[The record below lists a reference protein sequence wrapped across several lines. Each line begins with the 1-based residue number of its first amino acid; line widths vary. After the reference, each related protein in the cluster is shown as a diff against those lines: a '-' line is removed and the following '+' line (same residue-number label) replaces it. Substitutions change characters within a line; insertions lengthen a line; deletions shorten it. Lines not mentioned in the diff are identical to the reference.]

1 MENKWQQENGEPWKY
16 FWVARVEL
24 TFHPGGVTVL
34 LVAFSNRTRLKFQ
47 PLCRIYPS
55 LPIHIAYFSYA
66 PISPYTSARYFN
78 KSGLQMVYHLPVRP
92 LTHRLFSLREGSCA
106 WVWLFGSFSGH
117 SCLLQHWQPSCLW
130 KQLLTPP
137 FKWIFWYWLWI
148 LKEVFLVFPGSNYR
162 SDAISWT
169 LISPVRDIW
178 ETVFSRWHWCIVWC
192 WILGQLKVRCMA
204 GLSEDL

>member
-1 MENKWQQENGEPWKY
+1 MESYQYARRLLAIDCFPTMAVASCYKNHERKDWVHCVVFLVKKWRINGNKRMGSLEKY

-47 PLCRIYPS
+47 QLCRIYPS

-66 PISPYTSARYFN
+66 PISPYTSARNFN

-117 SCLLQHWQPSCLW
+117 GCLLQHWQPSCLW

-137 FKWIFWYWLWI
+137 FKWIF
-148 LKEVFLVFPGSNYR
+148 
-162 SDAISWT
+162 
-169 LISPVRDIW
+169 
-178 ETVFSRWHWCIVWC
+178 
-192 WILGQLKVRCMA
+192 
-204 GLSEDL
+204 